1 MIRIKY
7 LRIVAGLS
15 QRELARR
22 AKVSPG
28 YISNV
33 ERHGMILSYDQAKR
47 VARVLGWQDDPMR
60 LFDEVELMEVA

>member
-1 MIRIKY
+1 MIRMKY

-15 QRELARR
+15 QRELAKK

-28 YISNV
+28 YLSNA
-33 ERHGMILSYDQAKR
+33 ECHGMILAYDQAKR

-60 LFDEVELMEVA
+60 LFETVELMEVA